1 MRERYTLLV
10 DESGEP
16 GLQKVRSAEE
26 DGASPYMTFGAVIFP
41 NSERKTL
48 EAKLAE
54 LTERIGKKDLHCSK
68 LRHEQQVFFA
78 KEIVQYRLRFFGSV
92 SYKDTLEKYKEDI
105 SADDKRYYNKCAQYL
120 LERVGWFL
128 ETRNIDK
135 SDVDIIFERR
145 NSDYDMMRNFL
156 RVVQGNPIRRMSKKL
171 IHLNVSAIEPKTKT
185 EEPLLQIADL
195 VAHALFKCV
204 DKHEDN
210 FGIVEPRY
218 LREIA
223 SRFFGDPKDN
233 RILGAGL
240 YCVHSTRE
248 VKLHDD
254 VRELFRSL
262 ESIP

>member
-16 GLQKVRSAEE
+16 GLHKVRSADK
-26 DGASPYMTFGAVIFP
+26 DGASPYMTFGAVMIP
-41 NSERKTL
+41 NSERDVL
-48 EAKLAE
+48 EARLTKL
-54 LTERIGKKDLHCSK
+54 TKRIGKKDLHCSK
-68 LRHEQQVFFA
+68 LRHEQKVFFA
-78 KEIVQYRLRFFGSV
+78 KEIVQHRLRFFGAV
-92 SYKDTLEKYKEDI
+92 SYKKTLDQYKEDI

-135 SDVDIIFERR
+135 SDVDIVFERR

-156 RVVQGNPIRRMSKKL
+156 RVVQGNPLRQMSKKL

-210 FGIVEPRY
+210 FGIVETRY

-223 SRFFGDPKDN
+223 SKFFGDPKDN
-233 RILGAGL
+233 RILGAGI
-240 YCVHSTRE
+240 YCVHNTHDI
-248 VKLHDD
+248 KLDDD
-254 VRELFRSL
+254 VRELFQSL
-262 ESIP
+262 KSIP